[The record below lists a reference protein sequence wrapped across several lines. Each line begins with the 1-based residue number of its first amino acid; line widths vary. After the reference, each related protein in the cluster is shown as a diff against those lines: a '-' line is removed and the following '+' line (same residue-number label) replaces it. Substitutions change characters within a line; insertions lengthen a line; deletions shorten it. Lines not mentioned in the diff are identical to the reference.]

1 MSDASDTFRLGLEA
15 ADRPMPSYPG
25 DGVGDGQPDPAA
37 VPMATAEVR
46 ATDVIVGDLVT
57 EVDSPEGPFYPVLAI
72 EPDGFTVDGQDYD
85 GGCEGHEATTAGR
98 YNGPIGETVYCDGS
112 CLRQLPD
119 PAAVTMAPSGRYGFY
134 RPAPSRI
141 EQPGRPVV
149 QVAQAIAR
157 GTGIEWHPTP
167 ARYYAETIATKD
179 AGSPLSI
186 DHGQGWALSAD
197 DTAAFV
203 AYAADVDDAD
213 FWQPAAA
220 PASPRALA
228 DGLSALIAL
237 TAADLEPGEVAALD
251 AAFRVCQRLDLMGAE
266 AFTIAD
272 CRCVLSCADHPVTAC
287 SLSGTWHVHPADEQG
302 LFGPCPVHRGAPGD
316 L

>member
-15 ADRPMPSYPG
+15 ADRPTPSYPG

-98 YNGPIGETVYCDGS
+98 YNGPIGETVYCDGT
-112 CLRQLPD
+112 CLRPLPVPLEVASTDRVLIRRLALPDARSDSAELALD

-134 RPAPSRI
+134 RPAPTRI
-141 EQPGRPVV
+141 EQPGRPAV

-203 AYAADVDDAD
+203 AYAADVDDAG
-213 FWQPAAA
+213 FWQAAAAPAAA
-220 PASPRALA
+220 PLSPRALA
-228 DGLSALIAL
+228 DGLSALIA
-237 TAADLEPGEVAALD
+237 TVAPDLEPGEVAALD
-251 AAFRVCQRLDLMGAE
+251 AAFRVCERLA
-266 AFTIAD
+266 
-272 CRCVLSCADHPVTAC
+272 
-287 SLSGTWHVHPADEQG
+287 
-302 LFGPCPVHRGAPGD
+302 
-316 L
+316 